1 MQRPRINLGLASTGA
16 AASRKG
22 SPATDIATAHR
33 CRFGGTGFAGA
44 TRALRVR
51 LCVTSAVRPVGRAAV
66 EQPRLDRRID
76 PPAEQNLSRPPVALA
91 TPIPALSSDEVTT
104 ARVFDRLAV
113 VVLGVV
119 GVVALLTFRDYG
131 LSWDD
136 YTHSEYGDLLL
147 KFYLSGLRD
156 QRALSWV
163 NLYYYGGG
171 FDLLAALAAKLL
183 PFTLFETRRL
193 MGAAVGVLGLFVT
206 WRIGRRVGGPAAG
219 LIALVLLATC
229 PLYYGHMFM
238 NPKDSPFAVA
248 MAIFLLAL
256 VRIFEEYPRVSIA
269 SGALVGA
276 GFGLAFGSRIMG
288 AFGAIDALAALAFI
302 FAIDAR
308 ARGIRSAGARLGRFV
323 LALVP
328 AMVLAYAVMALVW
341 PWSVGNP
348 LNPLRAVEYFSRFF
362 EKPWQE
368 LFDGRVISVPDMPR
382 SYVPTLFALKLPVI
396 LSVLGFGGV
405 AGALVAAFRSNVAA
419 NRRAILL
426 LVALA
431 ALLPLAVTIALRPAM
446 YNGIRHF
453 VFVLPPLAVLG
464 GLAAV
469 SLIEMAARRL
479 RFAPIAAALVL
490 VVGAAVPVVEMV
502 RLHPYEYTD
511 FNGLAGGVA
520 GARDRYML
528 DYWGL
533 SFKQASQA
541 LRARL
546 AERHET
552 KPSDRRWKLAV
563 CGPHRSPQVELGG
576 DFETSWDPTGA
587 DFALMLAEFYCAKL
601 DAPLL
606 VEIVRDGVTY
616 ARVYDIRGR
625 SFPTLLTQPGL

>member
-1 MQRPRINLGLASTGA
+1 M
-16 AASRKG
+16 
-22 SPATDIATAHR
+22 
-33 CRFGGTGFAGA
+33 
-44 TRALRVR
+44 
-51 LCVTSAVRPVGRAAV
+51 
-66 EQPRLDRRID
+66 
-76 PPAEQNLSRPPVALA
+76 ALA

-119 GVVALLTFRDYG
+119 GIVALLTFRDYG

-206 WRIGRRVGGPAAG
+206 WRIGRRVGGPAVG

-256 VRIFEEYPRVSIA
+256 VRIFEEYPRVSLA

-288 AFGAIDALAALAFI
+288 AFGAIDALAAPALI
-302 FAIDAR
+302 FAIDSR

-405 AGALVAAFRSNVAA
+405 AGALVAAFRGNVAA
-419 NRRAILL
+419 NRRAVLL

-490 VVGAAVPVVEMV
+490 VAGVAVPLVEMV

-587 DFALMLAEFYCAKL
+587 DFAMMLAEFYCAKL

>member
-1 MQRPRINLGLASTGA
+1 M
-16 AASRKG
+16 
-22 SPATDIATAHR
+22 
-33 CRFGGTGFAGA
+33 AG
-44 TRALRVR
+44 
-51 LCVTSAVRPVGRAAV
+51 
-66 EQPRLDRRID
+66 
-76 PPAEQNLSRPPVALA
+76 
-91 TPIPALSSDEVTT
+91 
-104 ARVFDRLAV
+104 RVFDQIAV
-113 VVLGVV
+113 AVLCLV
-119 GVVALLTFRDYG
+119 GVLALLTFRDYG

-136 YTHSEYGDLLL
+136 YAHSEYGALLL
-147 KFYLSGLRD
+147 DFYASGLRD

-171 FDLLAALAAKLL
+171 FDLAAALAAKVL
-183 PFTLFETRRL
+183 PLPLFETRRL
-193 MGAAVGVLGLFVT
+193 VGAAVGLIGLFVT
-206 WRIGRRVGGPAAG
+206 WRIGRRVGGPLAG
-219 LIALVLLATC
+219 LFALVLLAAC
-229 PLYYGHMFM
+229 PAYYGHMFM
-238 NPKDSPFAVA
+238 NPKDSPFAVS
-248 MAIFLLAL
+248 MAIFLLGA
-256 VRIFEEYPRVSIA
+256 VRTCEEYPRLSLA
-269 SGALVGA
+269 TGALVGV

-288 AFGAIDALAALAFI
+288 AFGLIATTAALALVFVL
-302 FAIDAR
+302 DAR
-308 ARGIRSAGARLGRFV
+308 ANGVRSAGARLGYFV
-323 LALVP
+323 VRLIP
-328 AMVLAYAVMALVW
+328 AMVLAYAVMALIW
-341 PWSVGNP
+341 PWSVVDP
-348 LNPLRAVEYFSRFF
+348 LNPLRAAEYFSHFF

-368 LFDGRVISVPDMPR
+368 LFAGRLIFVPDMPR

-396 LSVLGFGGV
+396 LSVLGFGGA
-405 AGALVAAFRSNVAA
+405 AGALVAAFRGNVAT
-419 NRRAILL
+419 NRRAVLL

-469 SLIEMAARRL
+469 YLIEIAARRL
-479 RFAPIAAALVL
+479 RFAPIAAAFVL
-490 VVGAAVPVVEMV
+490 VIGAGVPVVEMV
-502 RLHPYEYTD
+502 RLHPYEYAD
-511 FNGLAGGVA
+511 FNWLSGGVA

-552 KPSDRRWKLAV
+552 KPNDRRWKLAV

-576 DFETSWDPTGA
+576 DFETTWNPTGA
-587 DFALMLAEFYCAKL
+587 DFAMMLAEFYCAKL

-606 VEIVRDGVTY
+606 VEIVRDGVTF

>member
-1 MQRPRINLGLASTGA
+1 
-16 AASRKG
+16 
-22 SPATDIATAHR
+22 
-33 CRFGGTGFAGA
+33 
-44 TRALRVR
+44 
-51 LCVTSAVRPVGRAAV
+51 VGRAAV
-66 EQPRLDRRID
+66 EQPRHDRRIA
-76 PPAEQNLSRPPVALA
+76 PAEQNLSRPPVALA

-119 GVVALLTFRDYG
+119 GIVALLTFRDYG

-136 YTHSEYGDLLL
+136 YTHSEYGDFLL

-288 AFGAIDALAALAFI
+288 AFGAIDALAALALI
-302 FAIDAR
+302 FAIDSR

-405 AGALVAAFRSNVAA
+405 AGALVAAFRGNVAA
-419 NRRAILL
+419 NRRAVLL

-490 VVGAAVPVVEMV
+490 VAGVAVPVVEMV

-552 KPSDRRWKLAV
+552 KPADRRWKLAV

-587 DFALMLAEFYCAKL
+587 DFALMLGEFYCAKL

-606 VEIVRDGVTY
+606 VEIARDGVTY

>member
-1 MQRPRINLGLASTGA
+1 
-16 AASRKG
+16 
-22 SPATDIATAHR
+22 
-33 CRFGGTGFAGA
+33 
-44 TRALRVR
+44 
-51 LCVTSAVRPVGRAAV
+51 
-66 EQPRLDRRID
+66 
-76 PPAEQNLSRPPVALA
+76 VALA

-119 GVVALLTFRDYG
+119 GVIALLTFRDYG

-248 MAIFLLAL
+248 MTIFLLAL

-288 AFGAIDALAALAFI
+288 AFGAIDALAALALI
-302 FAIDAR
+302 FAIDSR

-405 AGALVAAFRSNVAA
+405 AGALVAAFRGNVAA
-419 NRRAILL
+419 NRRAVLL

-552 KPSDRRWKLAV
+552 KPGDRRWKLAV

-587 DFALMLAEFYCAKL
+587 DFALTLGEFYCAKL